1 MLKFERRISDRR
13 GRPEYHCYCSPGEIL
28 IRSLPAKR
36 RIPLLRAT
44 RSPSYRKFYPGITF
58 FSFFFQNMNFIR
70 KTLIKIAQSYYGIRK
85 LIHNIIAAGYTRRVV
100 RGRTLNVPLKRAV
113 HPGVFFFFFFC
124 AYVKRVFVF
133 FFF

>member
-58 FSFFFQNMNFIR
+58 FSFFFSKYEFHSENVDQDRTIVLR
-70 KTLIKIAQSYYGIRK
+70 
-85 LIHNIIAAGYTRRVV
+85 YTQ
-100 RGRTLNVPLKRAV
+100 T
-113 HPGVFFFFFFC
+113 
-124 AYVKRVFVF
+124 YT
-133 FFF
+133 